1 MDKVSF
7 DCSGKDFSEDEWGE
21 LMKRLEEQLQEA
33 ALPSLYGDRWD
44 DTECGCTLEGTPD
57 EVGRVR
63 EILSG
68 FPLTITCE

>member
-1 MDKVSF
+1 MGKVSF

-21 LMKRLEEQLQEA
+21 LMKRLETRLQEA
-33 ALPSLYGDRWD
+33 ALPSLYSDRWD
-44 DTECGCTLEGTPD
+44 DTECGCTLEGTLE

-68 FPLTITCE
+68 FSLRITCE